1 MIFFGFSGQIMMF
14 VGFLTSFILI
24 VLLMTGAVS
33 PHAPLLTLEVL
44 LLITWLKSF
53 ALSFIADTIN
63 YFRKELLKEIEKKE
77 KG

>member
-1 MIFFGFSGQIMMF
+1 
-14 VGFLTSFILI
+14 
-24 VLLMTGAVS
+24 LMTGAVS